1 MYISCWL
8 YFLLFVITNDINHF
22 FRCLLHLGSL
32 SEKCQ
37 LCPLLIFPYHSSS
50 FYYWLFKSYLYILNV
65 ILFLPSLNFY
75 FEIFQTNTIIIIEFP
90 TVDTVPHLLYLSFF
104 LWCKH
109 AAVCVLSRVWLL
121 CDPMDCSLPGLSVQ
135 GISQARILEWAAISY
150 SRGFSPP
157 RDLTHLSCVSC
168 IGTWIFFYHCTTWKA
183 HKNRYRYINIFC
195 WNIWK

>member
-109 AAVCVLSRVWLL
+109 AAVCVLSRVTPWTVA
-121 CDPMDCSLPGLSVQ
+121 C
-135 GISQARILEWAAISY
+135 QACL
-150 SRGFSPP
+150 SRGFPKQEYWSGLPFP
-157 RDLTHLSCVSC
+157 TLGDFPHPE
-168 IGTWIFFYHCTTWKA
+168 I
-183 HKNRYRYINIFC
+183 
-195 WNIWK
+195 